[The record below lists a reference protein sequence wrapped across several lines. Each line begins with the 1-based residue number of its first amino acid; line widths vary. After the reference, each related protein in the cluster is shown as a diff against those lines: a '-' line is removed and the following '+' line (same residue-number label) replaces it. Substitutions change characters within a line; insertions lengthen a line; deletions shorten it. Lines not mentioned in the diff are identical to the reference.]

1 MEADYLNAT
10 IKQFEYYKAL
20 GDKTIA
26 QLSEDQ
32 LFFKLDGFSNSI
44 AVIVNHLHGNMRS
57 RWTNFLSEDGEKD
70 WRNRDAEFMDIIT
83 SKSELLD
90 RWEEGWMC
98 LFEALYSITPTNF
111 NQPIFIRNQ
120 QHTIIEAFNRQMTH
134 YAYHVGQIV
143 FIGKHL
149 KSADWKSLSIPK
161 GKSAQFNEEKFTRGK
176 HGGHYTDDLK

>member
-44 AVIVNHLHGNMRS
+44 SVIVNHLHGNMRS

-70 WRNRDAEFMDIIT
+70 WRNRDAEFMDTIT

-90 RWEEGWMC
+90 KWEEGWMC

-120 QHTIIEAFNRQMTH
+120 QHSIIEAFNRQMTH

-149 KSADWKSLSIPK
+149 KSTDWKSLSIPK
-161 GKSAQFNEEKFTRGK
+161 GKSAQFNEEKFFS
-176 HGGHYTDDLK
+176 LKIFAAPGQK

>member
-44 AVIVNHLHGNMRS
+44 SVIVNHLHGNMRS

-70 WRNRDAEFMDIIT
+70 WRNRDAEFMDTIT

-90 RWEEGWMC
+90 KWEE
-98 LFEALYSITPTNF
+98 
-111 NQPIFIRNQ
+111 
-120 QHTIIEAFNRQMTH
+120 
-134 YAYHVGQIV
+134 
-143 FIGKHL
+143 
-149 KSADWKSLSIPK
+149 
-161 GKSAQFNEEKFTRGK
+161 
-176 HGGHYTDDLK
+176 

>member
-57 RWTNFLSEDGEKD
+57 RWTNFLSEDG
-70 WRNRDAEFMDIIT
+70 RR
-83 SKSELLD
+83 
-90 RWEEGWMC
+90 
-98 LFEALYSITPTNF
+98 FENTWKAT
-111 NQPIFIRNQ
+111 PIFPYNYVRLLESSLIKSFGISV
-120 QHTIIEAFNRQMTH
+120 HGECDFS
-134 YAYHVGQIV
+134 GQPNLRV
-143 FIGKHL
+143 CGW
-149 KSADWKSLSIPK
+149 S
-161 GKSAQFNEEKFTRGK
+161 
-176 HGGHYTDDLK
+176 